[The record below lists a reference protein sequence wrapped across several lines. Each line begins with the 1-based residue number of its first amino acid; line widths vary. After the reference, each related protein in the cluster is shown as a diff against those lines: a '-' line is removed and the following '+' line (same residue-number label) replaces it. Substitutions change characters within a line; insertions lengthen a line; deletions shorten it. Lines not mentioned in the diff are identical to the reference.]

1 MTVTSQ
7 DRAASQLQRRLQH
20 AVRSALRPCVMP
32 LVWTG
37 FAMFNADTAL
47 AQDARSAAEI
57 QAEVTRLQQLLQ
69 KEEQALA
76 AKSGAAPTTS
86 SSVAPAAK
94 AVPAAKEDAPDENR
108 LAVVQVRTRNRLEPL
123 KDVPL
128 SISVVTGSE
137 LERLNA
143 FDIDAITKRAANVAW
158 NTGNQ
163 RTSSLSIRG
172 IGKQGQTEAQDP
184 SVGVVVDG
192 VNYAYNALT
201 SSFDFT
207 DIDTVEVSRGPQ
219 GTLLGKNTSLG
230 VVNITTRKPSFKADA
245 DYGITIGQWDTVQAR
260 AAGGGPVVDDLIAW
274 RGTLAVAKGEGDMV
288 NIYNRDLTWQNKD
301 RVYGKLQLLL
311 TPTDSLSIRL
321 VADKAPRGGETTNGR
336 TINLPTPRFYSNG
349 SPNSALNNETRLQR
363 RWFSQNPNYSV
374 NSYLYGGGDLE
385 TVNYDYARPL
395 VTGSNGGL
403 IDVNWLVGDFDITAI
418 SAYKDYHFNATND
431 EGTVFDVYR
440 NAGGFWNDYKQW
452 SQELRFS
459 SQVGDLV
466 DYQAGLF
473 YLKVHNNAEYRR
485 EWGSD
490 AGAWFATAAQYNRL
504 DADGNG
510 RYLMNNTL
518 DGLKMAFNSPAG
530 LQDINNESYAAFGQ
544 ANWHITDALTLTTGA
559 RVTRE
564 DRGTT
569 SATYIKDNGNA
580 AELNPD
586 VVNGVNLGGFSN
598 AANGALSAGNSPE
611 QLRLADL
618 AANRYFNAVINPA
631 APGAAYN
638 GLTAAQRLQVAD
650 AKAIRRTAIGV
661 VFPER
666 DAERFEETQ
675 YSFVVSPSY
684 KINDELTAY
693 FSGQYGEKAGISQFV
708 NGVSLLV
715 PGEES
720 GSYEVGLKSAL
731 LNNTLTLNVAAFYTT
746 IKNYQQSVRV
756 LDEYTTAQ
764 NIASGT
770 PPNEA
775 VAYASATGA
784 VPKVEAKG
792 IELDAFYAGIPYT
805 TIRLSGA
812 YTDAYYEDFPNSAQ
826 PVENAFSGAPPYRDV
841 SGETLPGAYKYAL
854 NAGIDFHLPVFAKLE
869 LVTSFNAAYNSS
881 SYSDNSLSAFS
892 KVDGKTIVDFAIGL
906 GTISK
911 SFTATLLAKNL
922 LDDDTPLTQSW
933 NSYSPAYSRWF
944 GIALSGKL

>member
-1 MTVTSQ
+1 MMVTPQ
-7 DRAASQLQRRLQH
+7 ARAATQPQLALTR
-20 AVRSALRPCVMP
+20 AVRMALRPCVFP
-32 LVWTG
+32 VLLAG
-37 FAMFNADTAL
+37 FAMLDAGAVL
-47 AQDARSAAEI
+47 AQETRSVEEI
-57 QAEVTRLQQLLQ
+57 QSEVARLQQLLA
-69 KEEQALA
+69 KEQQALA
-76 AKSGAAPTTS
+76 AKSSGAIATS
-86 SSVAPAAK
+86 SSAAAK
-94 AVPAAKEDAPDENR
+94 AAPVAKEEDADDNK
-108 LAVVQVRTRNRLEPL
+108 LAVVKVRTRNRLEPL

-128 SISVVTGSE
+128 SISVVTGAE

-143 FDIDAITKRAANVAW
+143 FDIDAVTKRAANVAW
-158 NTGNQ
+158 NQGNQ

-207 DIDTVEVSRGPQ
+207 DVDTVEVSRGPQ

-230 VVNITTRKPSFKADA
+230 VVNITTRKPSFTPDA

-274 RGTLAVAKGEGDMV
+274 RGTVAVDKGEGDIV
-288 NIYNRDLTWQNKD
+288 NIYNGDLTWQNKD
-301 RVYGKLQLLL
+301 RVYGKLQLLI
-311 TPTDSLSIRL
+311 TPTDSLSIRIA
-321 VADKAPRGGETTNGR
+321 ADKAPNGGETTNGR
-336 TINLPTPRFYSNG
+336 TINLPTPAFYANG
-349 SPNSALNNETRLQR
+349 SANTALNNETRLQR

-374 NSYLYGGGDLE
+374 NNYLYGGGDLE

-403 IDVNWLVGDFDITAI
+403 VDVNWVVGNFDITSI

-431 EGTVFDVYR
+431 DGTVFDVYR
-440 NAGGFWNDYKQW
+440 NAGGFWNNYKQW
-452 SQELRFS
+452 SQELRVS
-459 SQVGDLV
+459 SQAGDLV
-466 DYQAGLF
+466 DYQGGLF
-473 YLKVHNNAEYRR
+473 YLKVHNTAEYRR
-485 EWGSD
+485 EWGND
-490 AGAWFATAAQYNRL
+490 AGAWFATAAQYGRL

-518 DGLKMAFNSPAG
+518 DGLKMAFNAPTG

-544 ANWHITDALTLTTGA
+544 ANWHITDDFTLTTGA

-564 DRGTT
+564 NRGNTG
-569 SATYIKDNGNA
+569 STYLKDNGNA

-598 AANGALSAGNSPE
+598 TANGALIAGNTIE

-618 AANRYFNAVINPA
+618 AANRYFNAIVNPA
-631 APGAAYN
+631 TPGAAYN
-638 GLTAAQRLQVAD
+638 GLTAAQRQQVAD
-650 AKAIRRTAIGV
+650 AKAIRRTQIGV

-666 DAERFEETQ
+666 DAQRFKETQ

-693 FSGQYGEKAGISQFV
+693 FSWQYGEKAGISQFV
-708 NGVSLLV
+708 NGVSSLV
-715 PGEES
+715 PGEQS
-720 GSYEVGLKSAL
+720 GSYELGLKSVL
-731 LNNTLTLNVAAFYTT
+731 LDNTLTLNLAAFFTT
-746 IKNYQQSVRV
+746 IKNYQQSVRIV
-756 LDEYTTAQ
+756 DQYTTAQ
-764 NIASGT
+764 NIANGT
-770 PPNEA
+770 APNEA
-775 VAYASATGA
+775 VAYTSATGA

-792 IELDAFYAGIPYT
+792 LELDAFYAGIPYT
-805 TIRLSGA
+805 TIRMSGA

-826 PVENAFSGAPPYRDV
+826 PVENGFTGAPPYQDV
-841 SGETLPGAYKYAL
+841 SGQTLPGAYKYAL
-854 NAGIDFHLPVFAKLE
+854 NAGVDFHYPVFAKLE

-881 SYSDNSLSAFS
+881 FYSDNSLSSYS

-922 LDDDTPLTQSW
+922 LDDDTPLTQTW
-933 NSYSPAYSRWF
+933 NSYTPAYSRWF